1 MALNAVLPVFEIFF
15 IITIIIFVFY
25 FVDLM

>member
-1 MALNAVLPVFEIFF
+1 M
-15 IITIIIFVFY
+15 IIFY